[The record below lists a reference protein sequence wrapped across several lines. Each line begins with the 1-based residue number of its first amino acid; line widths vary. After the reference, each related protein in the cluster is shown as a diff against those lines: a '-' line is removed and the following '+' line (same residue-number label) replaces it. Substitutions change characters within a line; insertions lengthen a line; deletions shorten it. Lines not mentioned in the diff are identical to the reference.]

1 MLITLEN
8 ISKSIGHEL
17 IVDDLSVRFKENQS
31 TVIIGPSGCGKSTVL
46 RLILGLVKPTRGT
59 IRLDNE
65 ILKDKEINAWR
76 RQIGYVTQDG
86 GLFPHLTVRGNI
98 TLMAQYLQCDPEWIE
113 QRIHLLGELVRLSPR
128 LLTHY
133 PSELS
138 GRAKAESK
146 HHAGSAP

>member
-17 IVDDLSVRFKENQS
+17 IVDDLSVTFKENQS

-65 ILKDKEINAWR
+65 ILKEKEINVWR
-76 RQIGYVTQDG
+76 RHIGYVTQDG
-86 GLFPHLTVRGNI
+86 GLFPHLTALGNV
-98 TLMAQYLQCDPEWIE
+98 TLMAQFSA
-113 QRIHLLGELVRLSPR
+113 VRS
-128 LLTHY
+128 
-133 PSELS
+133 
-138 GRAKAESK
+138 
-146 HHAGSAP
+146 